1 MTTWSNIAKPT
12 VTVEYLA
19 TEILDFLM
27 TESNDFLI
35 TNQSNVWDTTLKP
48 STTWANISK

>member
-1 MTTWSNIAKPT
+1 MSWTNDTKPSM
-12 VTVEYLA
+12 TVEFLV

-35 TNQSNVWDTTLKP
+35 TNQSNVWDNTIKP
-48 STTWANISK
+48 STTWSNISK